1 ETSLEEGMGICE
13 EIRAAVENTTFLERE
28 WGFSMPPLHLRGILS
43 GSIGVARYIPDTTS
57 TASLDIERS
66 ELLRRADMA
75 MYRAKSLGKNQ
86 VVVWD
91 PSNQRQGFQHPSL

>member
-1 ETSLEEGMGICE
+1 
-13 EIRAAVENTTFLERE
+13 
-28 WGFSMPPLHLRGILS
+28 MPPLHLRGILS
-43 GSIGVARYIPDTTS
+43 ASIGVARYIPDTTS

-75 MYRAKSLGKNQ
+75 MYQAKSLGKNK

-91 PSNQRQGFQHPSL
+91 PSTQREAASGQLHADER